1 MKIKFFTINMC
12 QVGGVERVLAN
23 LSNHIIN
30 NHDVEIVSV
39 FSNGKRE
46 SIPFKLDYR
55 IKTTFLKK
63 DINYQKGGL
72 RRLKEP
78 FLYAKYLK
86 EHLDFNEC
94 DISIMTNGILNS
106 AGAILKNKVNCKIVG
121 WEHSTYKQ
129 YTNFRNLLNIITY
142 RSLDKLIVLTKGDAN
157 FYYKFVKN
165 VDIIPNLKGF
175 SSNSKSDLRQ
185 KKIISIGRLTN
196 VKGFDLLIDSF
207 KLIAENNR
215 EWSLDIVG
223 SGEEDENLFG
233 QIKRNSLEKQI
244 KIIPFS
250 NNIEEYYLRSSIC
263 VVPSRDESF
272 SMVILE
278 AKEFGIPCVAFES
291 FGPSSLIN
299 NEVDGI
305 IVQNGN
311 IYELSNKLEK
321 LMKNFELRNSM
332 GICAKESAKKYKVD
346 NICALW
352 EKLFQEVINK
362 N

>member
-1 MKIKFFTINMC
+1 M
-12 QVGGVERVLAN
+12 
-23 LSNHIIN
+23 
-30 NHDVEIVSV
+30 
-39 FSNGKRE
+39 
-46 SIPFKLDYR
+46 
-55 IKTTFLKK
+55 
-63 DINYQKGGL
+63 
-72 RRLKEP
+72 
-78 FLYAKYLK
+78 
-86 EHLDFNEC
+86 
-94 DISIMTNGILNS
+94 
-106 AGAILKNKVNCKIVG
+106 
-121 WEHSTYKQ
+121 
-129 YTNFRNLLNIITY
+129 
-142 RSLDKLIVLTKGDAN
+142 
-157 FYYKFVKN
+157 
-165 VDIIPNLKGF
+165 
-175 SSNSKSDLRQ
+175 
-185 KKIISIGRLTN
+185 
-196 VKGFDLLIDSF
+196 LIDSF

-250 NNIEEYYLRSSIC
+250 NNIDKYYLRSSIC